1 MSLQFQYNKISLQ
14 QVEKGLKMRLAAL
27 PTIRS
32 KESALRNEVKLLRHQ
47 LIELQQLYQK
57 ELNSYSSFEALW
69 QEWEPGLLSV
79 KKVHTHIFRFAGVAV
94 PQYSHTEFQVA
105 SVAFFNRPLWFV
117 QGIALLKNLTEKQ
130 IQLQLLQTKTE
141 LLEAER
147 KKTTQK
153 LHLYERVQIPEHE
166 EAIRKIKRY
175 LEDEDHLAK
184 AAQKLIKMKKEN
196 R

>member
-1 MSLQFQYNKISLQ
+1 MLLQFQYNKISLQ

-32 KESALRNEVKLLRHQ
+32 KESALRNEVKLLRYK
-47 LIELQQLYQK
+47 IAELRQHYQN
-57 ELNSYSSFEALW
+57 ELNSYAAFEALW
-69 QEWEPGLLSV
+69 HEWEPGLLAV
-79 KKVHTHIFRFAGVAV
+79 KQVLTHTVRFAGVAC
-94 PQYSHTEFQVA
+94 PEYDHTEFEIA
-105 SVAFFNRPLWFV
+105 PVAFFTRPLWFA
-117 QGIALLKNLTEKQ
+117 QGIELLKSLAEKQ
-130 IQLQLLQTKTE
+130 IQLHLLQTKTV
-141 LLEAER
+141 LLETER

-184 AAQKLIKMKKEN
+184 AAQKLIKLKKEKT
-196 R
+196 